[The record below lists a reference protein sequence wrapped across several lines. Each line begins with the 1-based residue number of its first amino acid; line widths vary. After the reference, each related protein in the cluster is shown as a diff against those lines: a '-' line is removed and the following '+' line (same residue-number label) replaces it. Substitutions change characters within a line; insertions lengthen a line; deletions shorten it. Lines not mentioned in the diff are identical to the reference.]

1 MRLSSRLSSLLALA
15 ALTLAACSKP
25 SDAPA
30 ADAAATGAPSDAAA
44 ATGPAATG
52 RVIEIKAITDEKGSR
67 FEPAKLEA
75 HPGDVLRVSLVSGVH
90 NLHFAPELNPGVA
103 GLPEASEML
112 QLPGQTVDVPVTMP
126 PGTYRFQ
133 CDPHAAL
140 GMVGELE
147 VEKD

>member
-1 MRLSSRLSSLLALA
+1 MRLSSYLSSALALV

-25 SDAPA
+25 ADAPA
-30 ADAAATGAPSDAAA
+30 ADAGAGDAPAASAAA
-44 ATGPAATG
+44 SAPAATG
-52 RVIEIKAITDEKGSR
+52 KVIEIKAITDEKGSR
-67 FEPAKLEA
+67 FEPNKVEA

-90 NLHFAPELNPGVA
+90 NIHFTPERNPGVS
-103 GLPEASEML
+103 GLPDASEML
-112 QLPGQTVDVPVTMP
+112 QLPGQTVDVPVTFQ
-126 PGTYRFQ
+126 PGTYHFQ